1 MFKSSKN
8 YQLKPTVRILKD
20 AASVKFHVENNDYF
34 GTAATLVALIRQQLS
49 VQIKKAPARDRDL
62 IDKAFKNLEHD
73 LLHLQD
79 NYQIKASQKKNQK
92 EAKGRLKSQ

>member
-1 MFKSSKN
+1 MLKSSKN
-8 YQLKPTVRILKD
+8 YQLKPTVKILKD

-49 VQIKKAPARDRDL
+49 IQIKKAPVKDRDL
-62 IDKAFKNLEHD
+62 IDKAFKNLEND

-79 NYQIKASQKKNQK
+79 NYQIKANQKKNQK

>member
-1 MFKSSKN
+1 MLTPNKN
-8 YQLKPTVRILKD
+8 YQLKPTVKILKD
-20 AASVKFHVENNDYF
+20 AASVKFHVDNDDYF

-49 VQIKKAPARDRDL
+49 QQIKKAPSKERDL
-62 IDKAFKNLEHD
+62 IDRAFKNLEND
-73 LLHLQD
+73 LLHLQN